1 MKNPFDHATCQ
12 PMTDDNPN
20 MTDTAN
26 SNKTEAYVPR
36 KDRRPSRYIKAQ
48 QRRDAAKA
56 RDNKFYAAIFSLI
69 TMVVLVALLISA
81 VMVNGGAVDT
91 SGMGGW
97 ASPWVMGLSKMEV
110 IGLVFVALVGYG
122 MWRKMKK

>member
-1 MKNPFDHATCQ
+1 MKNAFDHATCQ
-12 PMTDDNPN
+12 PMTDENPN
-20 MTDTAN
+20 
-26 SNKTEAYVPR
+26 SPETETYVPR
-36 KDRRPSRYIKAQ
+36 KDRRPSRYVKAQ

-91 SGMGGW
+91 SAMGGW

-110 IGLVFVALVGYG
+110 VGLAFVGLVGYG